1 MNPGGSIAAL
11 HMVGCA
17 HGEGS
22 VIVSSCI
29 KGLSL
34 FQGTIFGSR
43 IQKRTPVYL
52 RVCSLPEGSKGMDEH
67 RETEGVPPPYQCQN
81 RILRAKIGA
90 RLPG

>member
-1 MNPGGSIAAL
+1 
-11 HMVGCA
+11 MVGYG

-29 KGLSL
+29 NGPSL
-34 FQGTIFGSR
+34 VQRTIFGARVHKSSS
-43 IQKRTPVYL
+43 VYL

-67 RETEGVPPPYQCQN
+67 RETEGTPPPYQCQN
-81 RILRAKIGA
+81 RIVRAKVGA